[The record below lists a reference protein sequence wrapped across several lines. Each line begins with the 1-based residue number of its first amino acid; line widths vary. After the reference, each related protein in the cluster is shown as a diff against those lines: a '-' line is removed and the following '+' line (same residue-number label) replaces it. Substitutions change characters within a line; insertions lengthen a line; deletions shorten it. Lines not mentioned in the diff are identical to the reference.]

1 MTDRVINLE
10 EAKWKHEEQID
21 ALTLLLGQKED
32 QIIELINKDQLK
44 QETIELLSTQGREFS
59 DYESQIKESL
69 ITINLRLEV
78 DL

>member
-10 EAKWKHEEQID
+10 EAKWKHEEKID
-21 ALTLLLGQKED
+21 ALTLLLGKKED

-44 QETIELLSTQGREFS
+44 EETIQLLSTQGREFS

-69 ITINLRLEV
+69 ITVNLWLEV

>member
-10 EAKWKHEEQID
+10 EAKWKHEEKID
-21 ALTLLLGQKED
+21 ALTLLLGKKED

-44 QETIELLSTQGREFS
+44 EETIQLLSTQGREFS

-69 ITINLRLEV
+69 ITVNLRLEV